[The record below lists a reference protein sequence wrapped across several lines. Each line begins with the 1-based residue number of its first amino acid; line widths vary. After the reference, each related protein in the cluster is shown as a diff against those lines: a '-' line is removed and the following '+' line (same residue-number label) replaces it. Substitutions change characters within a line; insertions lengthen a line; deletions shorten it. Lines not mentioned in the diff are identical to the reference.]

1 MIQNKKDYYRFLD
14 EEKSHISYISA
25 IFGGNHP
32 QLLFRYWLRT

>member
-25 IFGGNHP
+25 IFGGDCP
-32 QLLFRYWLRT
+32 KTIAT

>member
-25 IFGGNHP
+25 IFGGVIIHNYY
-32 QLLFRYWLRT
+32 FVIG